1 MSTFTGKRFQTPE
14 IQGSAPLASKHTVQY
29 KSYGKP
35 GPLKELSG
43 DALLKQID
51 TWVKNGAIEMS
62 CGNAMSKVVDNP
74 EWCDLRDTYFVLFGA
89 TSAMGPF
96 FKLMDLGANVI
107 ALDLDRPQI
116 WERLLRDTR
125 SRAGKLIFPVKEKIP
140 PNATDE
146 DIAKV
151 AGCNLLTDTPEIRTW
166 LKDLVPQ
173 ERLVCMALAYL
184 DGALFVKVSC
194 AMDAIIKS
202 LIE

>member
-1 MSTFTGKRFQTPE
+1 MKTYKDKRFITHE
-14 IQGSAPLASKHTVQY
+14 IQGGEAPASKYTVQY
-29 KSYGKP
+29 KPYGTP
-35 GPLKELSG
+35 GSLKELSG
-43 DALLKQID
+43 DALHKQID
-51 TWVKNGAIEMS
+51 TWVKNGTIEMS
-62 CGNAMSKVVDNP
+62 CGSAMSKLIDNP
-74 EWCDLRDTYFVLFGA
+74 EWYDLRDTYFVLFGA

-116 WERLLRDTR
+116 WERLLKDTR

-166 LKDLVPQ
+166 
-173 ERLVCMALAYL
+173 M
-184 DGALFVKVSC
+184 
-194 AMDAIIKS
+194 
-202 LIE
+202 